1 MNNVSSMAGNVVAYN
16 SQSVKETNKG
26 EKKSGVD
33 RTKVSGKTI
42 GNPKLSDEASKYYE
56 QLKKKYS
63 NMDFILVSKD
73 KKEQAKSQAASYA
86 NTNKMVV
93 LIDED
98 KIERMATDEN
108 YRKQYEG
115 IIANAATKIS
125 KLGTSLGGAKIDV
138 KGYGMQVN
146 DDGTATYFAVLKKS
160 SAAQKDRIEKNAAKK
175 KAQKKDEEKKAAK
188 KEKQEKLSK
197 TDKDKTSIKED
208 EDTIT
213 ITASSV
219 DELLKKVEEQMQLNM
234 SDNVFTDIEKGVGQ
248 KFDFS
253 I

>member
-1 MNNVSSMAGNVVAYN
+1 MNNVSSMAGNVAAYN
-16 SQSVKETNKG
+16 SQSVKETNKC

-33 RTKVSGKTI
+33 MTKVSGKTI

-125 KLGTSLGGAKIDV
+125 KLGTSLGTAKADV
-138 KGYGMQVN
+138 NGYGMQVN

>member
-1 MNNVSSMAGNVVAYN
+1 MNNVSSMAGNVAAYN

-33 RTKVSGKTI
+33 MTKVSGKTI

-160 SAAQKDRIEKNAAKK
+160 SDAQKDRIEKNAAKK

-197 TDKDKTSIKED
+197 ADKDKTSIKED